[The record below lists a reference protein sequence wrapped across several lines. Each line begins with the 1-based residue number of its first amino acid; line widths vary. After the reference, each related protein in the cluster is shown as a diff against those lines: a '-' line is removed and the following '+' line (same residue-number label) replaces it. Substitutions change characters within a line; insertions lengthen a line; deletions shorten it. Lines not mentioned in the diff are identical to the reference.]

1 MNIFIALMLIV
12 KLFYKRL
19 YQFTMLLT
27 MYKAELLKNNLT
39 IKATVK
45 DDSLCISV
53 LPHFIDIRGLIGDSQ
68 NISK

>member
-1 MNIFIALMLIV
+1 
-12 KLFYKRL
+12 
-19 YQFTMLLT
+19 MLLT